1 MKARQHGGACVFILM
16 ALVIGLLFTFN
27 GLRIVQA
34 YIQNAAVESAFQAM
48 VRAPELQH
56 ADDGEIRSAFSR
68 RAGVDD
74 IRVIQAEAIQISRTG
89 GTLAL
94 SAEYDVTLPVVGNV
108 SLLMKFTPHS
118 GR

>member
-1 MKARQHGGACVFILM
+1 MKAKQQGGACVFILI

-34 YIQNAAVESAFQAM
+34 YVQNAAVESAFQAM
-48 VRAPELQH
+48 ARAPELQN
-56 ADDGEIRSAFSR
+56 AGNSEIRAAFSR
-68 RAGVDD
+68 RASVDD
-74 IRVIQAEAIQISRTG
+74 LRVIQADAIQINRASG
-89 GTLAL
+89 ALEL
-94 SAEYDVTLPVVGNV
+94 SAEYDVTIPVMGNV